1 MKHSAILVF
10 VGLCCVC
17 YGGAVPQKYTTK
29 YDNVDI
35 DSIIRNERLLRNY
48 MDCIMDRGRCTKE
61 GAELKKN
68 IPDAL
73 QNNCSKC
80 SEFQKN
86 GTRKIIT
93 YIAKNKKDWFLEVEA
108 KYDPTHIFRKTYQ
121 DEIDRSGI
129 KIIEF
134 FYVLY

>member
-129 KIIEF
+129 KI
-134 FYVLY
+134 